1 MASPIVAELVTNCPK
16 TIIVKELLLLWA
28 KLEICKTLQNQ
39 FLSFFCPVFTSKF
52 SCDVLNTGQTSD

>member
-16 TIIVKELLLLWA
+16 TIVVKELLLLWA

-39 FLSFFCPVFTSKF
+39 FLSLF
-52 SCDVLNTGQTSD
+52 VLFLPQNFLVTF